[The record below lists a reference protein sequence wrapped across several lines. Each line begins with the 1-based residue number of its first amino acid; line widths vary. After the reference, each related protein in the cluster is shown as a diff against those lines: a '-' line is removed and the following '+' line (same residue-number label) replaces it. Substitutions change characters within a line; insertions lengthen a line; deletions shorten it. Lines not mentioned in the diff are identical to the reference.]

1 MSFTKADLAISTMW
15 NFRRAHSGEELIDQL
30 RELGFSRV
38 ELNYQ
43 VRTEWLSGI
52 RRRINEGAIKVSSVH
67 NVFPKTLD
75 KQFDTDSVMLG
86 YEDESLRQ
94 QAVELAKGSI
104 EWACVLGAG
113 AVVFHPT
120 EVPLDPQEF
129 DVPLKKLIAAHQAGT
144 RRLGLG
150 PTSDSDCLQSPRVA
164 STRQEVGGWPTDE
177 YKALHAKMLA
187 ARQSQPY
194 LDRMMKSID
203 ELANYVVKYDLPVKL
218 GMENRAMCHQC
229 PIYSEFDMIA
239 DRFAGGPVG
248 IWLDTGHAIM
258 MEEMG
263 LQQLPLSAKVADMI
277 VGMHIHDA
285 VDALD
290 HYAPCT
296 LPGDVLAP
304 YREYI
309 VHSPIKV
316 LELSGRLTAEEIVT
330 GTDRFVERYGK

>member
-15 NFRRAHSGEELIDQL
+15 NFRKAHSGEELIDQL
-30 RELGFSRV
+30 RALGFERV

-52 RRRINEGAIKVSSVH
+52 RRRIDEGAIAVSSVH

-75 KQFDTDSVMLG
+75 NQFNTDSVMLG
-86 YEDESLRQ
+86 YEDEGLRQ
-94 QAVELAKGSI
+94 QAVELAKGSV

-120 EVPLDPQEF
+120 EVPLDPRAY
-129 DVPLKKLIAAHQAGT
+129 DIPLKKLIAAHQQDT
-144 RRLGLG
+144 
-150 PTSDSDCLQSPRVA
+150 V
-164 STRQEVGGWPTDE
+164 E
-177 YKALHAKMLA
+177 YRELHERMLA
-187 ARQSQPY
+187 ARQAQPY

-203 ELANYVVKYDLPVKL
+203 ELANYVVKFKLPVKL
-218 GMENRAMCHQC
+218 GMENRAMCQQC
-229 PIYSEFDMIA
+229 PIFSEFDLIA

-258 MEEMG
+258 MTEMG
-263 LQQLPLSAKVADMI
+263 LQQLPLSKKAADMI

-285 VDALD
+285 ADALD

-296 LPGDVLAP
+296 LPGDVLSP
-304 YREYI
+304 YRQYI
-309 VHSPIKV
+309 VNSPIKV
-316 LELSGRLTAEEIVT
+316 LELSGRLSAEEIIT
-330 GTDRFVERYGK
+330 GTERFVAQYGNG

>member
-1 MSFTKADLAISTMW
+1 MMSFTKADLAISTMW
-15 NFRRAHSGEELIDQL
+15 NFRKAHSGEELIDQL

-129 DVPLKKLIAAHQAGT
+129 DVPLKKMIAAHQQDT
-144 RRLGLG
+144 
-150 PTSDSDCLQSPRVA
+150 
-164 STRQEVGGWPTDE
+164 EE
-177 YKALHAKMLA
+177 YRALHARMLA
-187 ARQSQPY
+187 ARQAQPY

-239 DRFAGGPVG
+239 DRFSGGPVG

-263 LQQLPLSAKVADMI
+263 LQQLPLSAKAADMI

-296 LPGDVLAP
+296 LAGDVLAP

-309 VHSPIKV
+309 VNSPIKV
-316 LELSGRLTAEEIVT
+316 LELSGRLSAEEIIT
-330 GTDRFVERYGK
+330 GTDRFVERYGI

>member
-15 NFRRAHSGEELIDQL
+15 NFRKAHSGEELIDQL

-129 DVPLKKLIAAHQAGT
+129 DVPLKKMIAAHQQDT
-144 RRLGLG
+144 
-150 PTSDSDCLQSPRVA
+150 
-164 STRQEVGGWPTDE
+164 EE
-177 YKALHAKMLA
+177 YRALHARMLA

-194 LDRMMKSID
+194 IDRMMKSID
-203 ELANYVVKYDLPVKL
+203 ELADYVVKYDLPVKL

-239 DRFAGGPVG
+239 DRFSGGPVG

-263 LQQLPLSAKVADMI
+263 LQQLPLSKKVADMI

-296 LPGDVLAP
+296 LDGDVLAP

-309 VHSPIKV
+309 VNSPIKV
-316 LELSGRLTAEEIVT
+316 LELSGRLSAEEIIT
-330 GTDRFVERYGK
+330 GTDRFVERYGKE

>member
-15 NFRRAHSGEELIDQL
+15 NFRKAHSGEELIDQL
-30 RELGFSRV
+30 TALGFQRV

-52 RRRINEGAIKVSSVH
+52 RRRISEGAIAVSSVH

-75 KQFDTDSVMLG
+75 KRFDTDSVMLG
-86 YEDESLRQ
+86 YEDEALRQ
-94 QAVELAKGSI
+94 QAVELAKGSV

-120 EVPLDPQEF
+120 EVPLEANEF
-129 DVPLKKLIAAHQAGT
+129 DVPLKALIKAH
-144 RRLGLG
+144 R
-150 PTSDSDCLQSPRVA
+150 
-164 STRQEVGGWPTDE
+164 TDTEE
-177 YKALHAKMLA
+177 YRALHARMMA
-187 ARQSQPY
+187 ARQAKPY

-203 ELANYVVKYDLPVKL
+203 ELANYVVQHDLPVKL

-229 PIYSEFDMIA
+229 PIFSEFDLIA
-239 DRFAGGPVG
+239 ERFHGGPVG
-248 IWLDTGHAIM
+248 IWLDTGHGIM

-263 LQQLPLSAKVADMI
+263 LQQLPLSPQVADMI

-309 VHSPIKV
+309 QRSPIKV
-316 LELSGRLTAEEIVT
+316 LELSGRLSAEEILT
-330 GTDRFVERYGK
+330 GTDRFVEQYGS

>member
-15 NFRRAHSGEELIDQL
+15 NFRKAHSGEELIDQL
-30 RELGFSRV
+30 TELGFSRV

-43 VRTEWLSGI
+43 VRVEWLSGI
-52 RRRINEGAIKVSSVH
+52 RRRIDEGAIKVSSVH

-75 KQFDTDSVMLG
+75 KKFDTDSVMLG

-94 QAVELAKGSI
+94 QAVELAKGSV

-120 EVPLDPQEF
+120 EVPMSPDEF
-129 DVPLKKLIAAHQAGT
+129 DVPLKALIKAHQ
-144 RRLGLG
+144 
-150 PTSDSDCLQSPRVA
+150 
-164 STRQEVGGWPTDE
+164 TDTEE
-177 YKALHAKMLA
+177 YRALHAKMLS
-187 ARQSQPY
+187 ARQAQPY

-203 ELANYVVKYDLPVKL
+203 ELANYVARNNLPVKL

-263 LQQLPLSAKVADMI
+263 LQQLPLSKKVAGMI

-296 LPGDVLAP
+296 LEGPEPGMHNVLAP

-309 VHSPIKV
+309 VNSPIKV
-316 LELSGRLTAEEIVT
+316 LELSGRLSAEEIIT

>member
-15 NFRRAHSGEELIDQL
+15 NFRKAHSGEELIDQL
-30 RELGFSRV
+30 TALGFSRV

-52 RRRINEGAIKVSSVH
+52 RRRIAEGAIKVSSVH

-75 KQFDTDSVMLG
+75 KKFDTDSVMLG
-86 YEDESLRQ
+86 YEDESLRE
-94 QAVELAKGSI
+94 QAVELAKGSV

-120 EVPLDPQEF
+120 EVPMDPEVY
-129 DVPLKKLIAAHQAGT
+129 DVPLKKLIAAHQQDTEA
-144 RRLGLG
+144 
-150 PTSDSDCLQSPRVA
+150 
-164 STRQEVGGWPTDE
+164 
-177 YKALHAKMLA
+177 YKALHAKMVA
-187 ARQSQPY
+187 ARQAQPY
-194 LDRMMKSID
+194 IDRTLKSID
-203 ELANYVVKYDLPVKL
+203 ELANYVAKNNLPVKL

-229 PIYSEFDMIA
+229 PIYAEFDMIA
-239 DRFAGGPVG
+239 DRFHGGPVG

-263 LQQLPLSAKVADMI
+263 LQQLPLSKKVADMI

-309 VHSPIKV
+309 VNSPIKV
-316 LELSGRLTAEEIVT
+316 LELSGRLSAEEIIT

>member
-15 NFRRAHSGEELIDQL
+15 NFRKAHSGEELIDQL
-30 RELGFSRV
+30 TALGFSRV

-75 KQFDTDSVMLG
+75 KKFDTDSVMLG

-94 QAVELAKGSI
+94 QAVELAKGSV

-120 EVPLDPQEF
+120 EVPMSPDEF
-129 DVPLKKLIAAHQAGT
+129 DVPLKALIKAHQ
-144 RRLGLG
+144 
-150 PTSDSDCLQSPRVA
+150 
-164 STRQEVGGWPTDE
+164 TDTEE
-177 YKALHAKMLA
+177 YRTLRAKMLA
-187 ARQSQPY
+187 ARQAQPY

-203 ELANYVVKYDLPVKL
+203 ELANYVAKNNLPVKL

-229 PIYSEFDMIA
+229 PIYSEFDLIA

-263 LQQLPLSAKVADMI
+263 LQQLPLSKKVADMI

-296 LPGDVLAP
+296 LPNDVLAP

-309 VHSPIKV
+309 VNSPIKV
-316 LELSGRLTAEEIVT
+316 LELSGRLSAEEIIT

>member
-15 NFRRAHSGEELIDQL
+15 NFRKAHSGEELIDQL
-30 RELGFSRV
+30 TALGFSRV

-43 VRTEWLSGI
+43 VRTEWISGI
-52 RRRINEGAIKVSSVH
+52 RRRIDEGAIKVSSVH

-75 KQFDTDSVMLG
+75 KKFDTDSVMLG

-94 QAVELAKGSI
+94 QAVELAKGSV

-120 EVPLDPQEF
+120 EVPMSPDEF
-129 DVPLKKLIAAHQAGT
+129 DVPLKALIKAHQ
-144 RRLGLG
+144 
-150 PTSDSDCLQSPRVA
+150 
-164 STRQEVGGWPTDE
+164 TDTEE
-177 YKALHAKMLA
+177 YRALHAKMLA

-203 ELANYVVKYDLPVKL
+203 ELATYVVQHDLPVRL

-263 LQQLPLSAKVADMI
+263 LQQLPLSKKVADMI

-296 LPGDVLAP
+296 LPDDVLAP

-309 VHSPIKV
+309 VNSPIKV
-316 LELSGRLTAEEIVT
+316 LELSGRLSAEEIIT

>member
-15 NFRRAHSGEELIDQL
+15 NFRKAHSGEELIDQL
-30 RELGFSRV
+30 LALGFSRV

-52 RRRINEGAIKVSSVH
+52 RRRIAEGAIAVSSVH

-75 KQFDTDSVMLG
+75 QKFDTDSVMLG

-104 EWACVLGAG
+104 EWACVLGAD

-120 EVPLDPQEF
+120 EVPLAPAAY
-129 DVPLKKLIAAHQAGT
+129 DVPLKKLIAAHRQDT
-144 RRLGLG
+144 EEY
-150 PTSDSDCLQSPRVA
+150 RV
-164 STRQEVGGWPTDE
+164 
-177 YKALHAKMLA
+177 LHAQMLA
-187 ARQSQPY
+187 ARQAQPY

-203 ELANYVVKYDLPVKL
+203 ELAAYVTKYGLPVKL
-218 GMENRAMCHQC
+218 GMENRAMCHQA
-229 PIYSEFDMIA
+229 PIFSEFDLIA
-239 DRFAGGPVG
+239 DRFAGSPVG
-248 IWLDTGHAIM
+248 IWLDTGHGIM
-258 MEEMG
+258 MQEMG
-263 LQQLPLSAKVADMI
+263 LQSLPLSQKAADMI

-296 LPGDVLAP
+296 LPGHVLEP

-309 VHSPIKV
+309 VNSPIKV
-316 LELSGRLTAEEIVT
+316 LELSGRLSAEEIMT
-330 GTDRFVERYGK
+330 GTDAFIQAYGQ

>member
-1 MSFTKADLAISTMW
+1 MSFTKSDLAISTMW
-15 NFRRAHSGEELIDQL
+15 NFRKAHSGEELIDQL
-30 RELGFSRV
+30 TALGFSRV

-43 VRTEWLSGI
+43 VRPEWISGI
-52 RRRINEGAIKVSSVH
+52 RRRIAEGAIAVSSVH

-75 KQFDTDSVMLG
+75 KRFDTDSVMLG

-94 QAVELAKGSI
+94 QAVELAKGSV

-129 DVPLKKLIAAHQAGT
+129 DVPLKALVKAHRT
-144 RRLGLG
+144 
-150 PTSDSDCLQSPRVA
+150 DS
-164 STRQEVGGWPTDE
+164 EE
-177 YKALHAKMLA
+177 YRTLHARMLS
-187 ARQSQPY
+187 ARQAQPF
-194 LDRMMKSID
+194 LDRMMKSIC
-203 ELANYVVKYDLPVKL
+203 ELADYVVKHDLPVKL

-229 PIYSEFDMIA
+229 PTYPEMEMIA
-239 DRFAGGPVG
+239 QRFHGGPVG
-248 IWLDTGHAIM
+248 LWLDTGHGIM

-263 LQQLPLSAKVADMI
+263 LQTLPLSPRAAEMI

-296 LPGDVLAP
+296 LEGDVLAP
-304 YREYI
+304 FREYI
-309 VHSPIKV
+309 ERSPIKV
-316 LELSGRLTAEEIVT
+316 LELSGRLTAEEILT
-330 GTDRFVERYGK
+330 GTERFIRHYGS

>member
-15 NFRRAHSGEELIDQL
+15 NFRKAHSGEELIDQL
-30 RELGFSRV
+30 TALGFSRV

-43 VRTEWLSGI
+43 VRVEWLSGI
-52 RRRINEGAIKVSSVH
+52 RRRIDEGAIKVSSVH

-75 KQFDTDSVMLG
+75 KKFDTDSVMLG

-94 QAVELAKGSI
+94 QAVELAKGSV

-120 EVPLDPQEF
+120 EVPMSPDEF
-129 DVPLKKLIAAHQAGT
+129 DVPLKALIKAHK
-144 RRLGLG
+144 
-150 PTSDSDCLQSPRVA
+150 
-164 STRQEVGGWPTDE
+164 TDTEE
-177 YKALHAKMLA
+177 YRALHAKMLA
-187 ARQSQPY
+187 ARQAQPY

-203 ELANYVVKYDLPVKL
+203 ELANYVAKYNLPVKL

-258 MEEMG
+258 MEEMS
-263 LQQLPLSAKVADMI
+263 LQQLPLSKKAADMI

-296 LPGDVLAP
+296 LPNDVLAP

-309 VHSPIKV
+309 VNSPIKM
-316 LELSGRLTAEEIVT
+316 LELSGRLSAEEIIT

>member
-1 MSFTKADLAISTMW
+1 MSFTKSDLAISTMW
-15 NFRRAHSGEELIDQL
+15 NFRKAHSGEELIDQL
-30 RELGFSRV
+30 TALGFSRV

-43 VRTEWLSGI
+43 VRAEWLSGI
-52 RRRINEGAIKVSSVH
+52 RRRIDEGAIKVSSVH

-75 KQFDTDSVMLG
+75 KQFDTDSIMLG

-94 QAVELAKGSI
+94 QAVELAKGSV

-120 EVPLDPQEF
+120 EVPMEPEVY
-129 DVPLKKLIAAHQAGT
+129 DVPLKKMIAAHQ
-144 RRLGLG
+144 
-150 PTSDSDCLQSPRVA
+150 
-164 STRQEVGGWPTDE
+164 TDTEE
-177 YKALHAKMLA
+177 YRTLHAKMVA

-194 LDRMMKSID
+194 IDRMMKSID
-203 ELANYVVKYDLPVKL
+203 ELATYVTKYNLPVKL

-263 LQQLPLSAKVADMI
+263 LQQLPLSKKVADMI

-309 VHSPIKV
+309 VNSPIKV
-316 LELSGRLTAEEIVT
+316 LELSGRLSAEEIIT

>member
-15 NFRRAHSGEELIDQL
+15 NFRKAHSGEELIDQL
-30 RELGFSRV
+30 RELGFERV

-75 KQFDTDSVMLG
+75 KKFDTDSVMLG

-94 QAVELAKGSI
+94 QAVELAKGSV

-120 EVPLDPQEF
+120 EVPMNPQEF
-129 DVPLKKLIAAHQAGT
+129 DVPLKKLIAAHQ
-144 RRLGLG
+144 
-150 PTSDSDCLQSPRVA
+150 
-164 STRQEVGGWPTDE
+164 TDTPE
-177 YKALHAKMLA
+177 YKALHAKMVA

-194 LDRMMKSID
+194 IDRMMKSID
-203 ELANYVVKYDLPVKL
+203 ELANYVEKFNLPVKL

-229 PIYSEFDMIA
+229 PVYSEFDMIA

-263 LQQLPLSAKVADMI
+263 LQQLPLSKKAADMI

-296 LPGDVLAP
+296 LPNDVLAP

-309 VHSPIKV
+309 LNCPIKV
-316 LELSGRLTAEEIVT
+316 LELSGRLSAEEIIT
-330 GTDRFVERYGK
+330 GTEKFVERYGRA

>member
-1 MSFTKADLAISTMW
+1 MPFTKADLAISTMW
-15 NFRRAHSGEELIDQL
+15 NFRKAHSGEELIDQL
-30 RELGFSRV
+30 TALGFGRV

-75 KQFDTDSVMLG
+75 KKFDTDSVMLG
-86 YEDESLRQ
+86 YEDEALRQ

-120 EVPLDPQEF
+120 EVPMSPDEF
-129 DVPLKKLIAAHQAGT
+129 DVPLKALIKAHKT
-144 RRLGLG
+144 
-150 PTSDSDCLQSPRVA
+150 D
-164 STRQEVGGWPTDE
+164 TDE
-177 YKALHAKMLA
+177 YRELHAKMLA
-187 ARQSQPY
+187 ARQAQPY

-203 ELANYVVKYDLPVKL
+203 ELANYVEKNNLPVRL

-229 PIYSEFDMIA
+229 PTFPEFDLIA
-239 DRFAGGPVG
+239 DRFAGSPVG
-248 IWLDTGHAIM
+248 IWLDTGHGIM

-263 LQQLPLSAKVADMI
+263 LQQLPLSKKAADMI

-296 LPGDVLAP
+296 LPNEPLAP

-309 VHSPIKV
+309 EKCPIKV

>member
-1 MSFTKADLAISTMW
+1 MPFTKADLAISTMW
-15 NFRRAHSGEELIDQL
+15 NFRKAHSGEELIDQL
-30 RELGFSRV
+30 TALGFSRV

-43 VRTEWLSGI
+43 VRTEWLSGV
-52 RRRINEGAIKVSSVH
+52 RRRIAEGAIAVSSVH

-75 KQFDTDSVMLG
+75 PRFDTDSVMLG
-86 YEDESLRQ
+86 YEDEGLRR

-120 EVPLDPQEF
+120 EVPLSPADY
-129 DVPLKKLIAAHQAGT
+129 DVPLKAFIKAHQT
-144 RRLGLG
+144 
-150 PTSDSDCLQSPRVA
+150 DSEAYR
-164 STRQEVGGWPTDE
+164 
-177 YKALHAKMLA
+177 ALHARLLS
-187 ARQSQPY
+187 ARQPQPY
-194 LDRMMKSID
+194 LDRMMLSIE
-203 ELANYVVKYDLPVKL
+203 ELANYVEKNRLPVKL
-218 GMENRAMCHQC
+218 GMENRAMAHQC
-229 PIYSEFDMIA
+229 PTFPEFDLIA

-248 IWLDTGHAIM
+248 IWLDTGHGIM

-263 LQQLPLSAKVADMI
+263 LHALPLSEKAARML

-296 LPGDVLAP
+296 LPGATGAPGDVLAP
-304 YREYI
+304 YRPYI
-309 VHSPIKV
+309 EASPIKV

-330 GTDRFVERYGK
+330 GTDAFIERYGG

>member
-15 NFRRAHSGEELIDQL
+15 NFRKAHSGEELIDQL

-129 DVPLKKLIAAHQAGT
+129 DVPLKKLIAAHQQDT
-144 RRLGLG
+144 
-150 PTSDSDCLQSPRVA
+150 
-164 STRQEVGGWPTDE
+164 EE
-177 YKALHAKMLA
+177 YRALHARMLA

-194 LDRMMKSID
+194 IDRMMKSID
-203 ELANYVVKYDLPVKL
+203 ELANYVVRYDLPVKL

-239 DRFAGGPVG
+239 ERFSGSPVG

-263 LQQLPLSAKVADMI
+263 LQQLPLSKKVAGMI

-296 LPGDVLAP
+296 LDGDVLAP

-309 VHSPIKV
+309 VNSPIKV
-316 LELSGRLTAEEIVT
+316 LELSGRLSAEEIAT
-330 GTDRFVERYGK
+330 GTDMFVEKYGK

>member
-15 NFRRAHSGEELIDQL
+15 NFRKAHSGEELIDQL
-30 RELGFSRV
+30 TALGFSRV

-75 KQFDTDSVMLG
+75 KKFDTDSVMLG

-120 EVPLDPQEF
+120 EVPMDPEIY
-129 DVPLKKLIAAHQAGT
+129 DVPLKKLIAAHQQDT
-144 RRLGLG
+144 
-150 PTSDSDCLQSPRVA
+150 
-164 STRQEVGGWPTDE
+164 EE
-177 YKALHAKMLA
+177 YRALHAKMIA

-194 LDRMMKSID
+194 IDRMMKSID
-203 ELANYVVKYDLPVKL
+203 ELATYVTKYNLPVKL

-239 DRFAGGPVG
+239 DRFHGSPVG

-263 LQQLPLSAKVADMI
+263 LQQLPLLKKVADMI

-296 LPGDVLAP
+296 LEGDVLEP
-304 YREYI
+304 YKEYI
-309 VHSPIKV
+309 LNSPIKV
-316 LELSGRLTAEEIVT
+316 LELSGRLSAEEIIT
-330 GTDRFVERYGK
+330 GTERFVEKYGK

>member
-1 MSFTKADLAISTMW
+1 MSFTKTDLAISTMW
-15 NFRRAHSGEELIDQL
+15 NFRKAHSGEELIDQL
-30 RELGFSRV
+30 TALGFSRV

-52 RRRINEGAIKVSSVH
+52 RKRIAEGAIKVSSVH

-75 KQFDTDSVMLG
+75 KKFDTDSVMLG

-120 EVPLDPQEF
+120 EVPMEPEDY
-129 DVPLKKLIAAHQAGT
+129 DVPLKALIKAHRT
-144 RRLGLG
+144 
-150 PTSDSDCLQSPRVA
+150 D
-164 STRQEVGGWPTDE
+164 TDE
-177 YKALHAKMLA
+177 YRAMHAKMLA
-187 ARQSQPY
+187 ARQAQPY

-203 ELANYVVKYDLPVKL
+203 ELAPYVTKYNLPVKL

-229 PIYSEFDMIA
+229 PTYPEMEMIA
-239 DRFAGGPVG
+239 ERFHGGPVG
-248 IWLDTGHAIM
+248 LWLDTGHGIM

-263 LQQLPLSAKVADMI
+263 LQQLPLSKKVADMI

-296 LPGDVLAP
+296 LPSEPLAP

-309 VHSPIKV
+309 VYSAIKV

>member
-15 NFRRAHSGEELIDQL
+15 NFRKAHSGEELIDQL
-30 RELGFSRV
+30 TALGFSRV

-75 KQFDTDSVMLG
+75 KKFDTDSVMLG

-94 QAVELAKGSI
+94 QAVELAKGSV

-120 EVPLDPQEF
+120 EVPMDPNEY
-129 DVPLKKLIAAHQAGT
+129 DVPLKKHIAAHQ
-144 RRLGLG
+144 
-150 PTSDSDCLQSPRVA
+150 
-164 STRQEVGGWPTDE
+164 TDTLE

-187 ARQSQPY
+187 ARQSAPY
-194 LDRMMKSID
+194 IDRMMKSID
-203 ELANYVVKYDLPVKL
+203 ELANYVAKYNLPVKL

-263 LQQLPLSAKVADMI
+263 LQQLPLSKKAADMI

-309 VHSPIKV
+309 VNSPIKV
-316 LELSGRLTAEEIVT
+316 LELSGRLSAEEIIT
-330 GTDRFVERYGK
+330 GTDRFVARYGK

>member
-15 NFRRAHSGEELIDQL
+15 NFRKAHSGEELIDQL
-30 RELGFSRV
+30 TALGFSRV

-52 RRRINEGAIKVSSVH
+52 RRRINEGTIKVSSVH

-129 DVPLKKLIAAHQAGT
+129 DVPLKTLIKAHQ
-144 RRLGLG
+144 
-150 PTSDSDCLQSPRVA
+150 
-164 STRQEVGGWPTDE
+164 TDTPE
-177 YKALHAKMLA
+177 YKTLHAKMLA

-194 LDRMMKSID
+194 IDRMMKSID

-239 DRFAGGPVG
+239 ERFSGGPVG

-263 LQQLPLSAKVADMI
+263 LQQLPLSKKVADMI

-309 VHSPIKV
+309 VNSPIKV
-316 LELSGRLTAEEIVT
+316 LELSGRLSAEEIVT

>member
-15 NFRRAHSGEELIDQL
+15 NFRKAHSGEELIDQL
-30 RELGFSRV
+30 TALGFSRV

-52 RRRINEGAIKVSSVH
+52 RRRIDEGAIKVSSVH

-75 KQFDTDSVMLG
+75 KKFDTDSVMLG

-120 EVPLDPQEF
+120 EVPMSPDEF
-129 DVPLKKLIAAHQAGT
+129 DVPLKALIKAHQ
-144 RRLGLG
+144 
-150 PTSDSDCLQSPRVA
+150 
-164 STRQEVGGWPTDE
+164 TDMEE
-177 YKALHAKMLA
+177 YRALHAKMLA
-187 ARQSQPY
+187 ARQAQPY

-203 ELANYVVKYDLPVKL
+203 ELANYVARNNLPVKL

-263 LQQLPLSAKVADMI
+263 LQQLPLSKKVADMI

-296 LPGDVLAP
+296 LPNDVLAP

-309 VHSPIKV
+309 VNSPIKV
-316 LELSGRLTAEEIVT
+316 LELSGRLSAEEIIT

>member
-15 NFRRAHSGEELIDQL
+15 NFRKAHSGEELIDQL
-30 RELGFSRV
+30 TALGFSRV

-43 VRTEWLSGI
+43 VRVEWLSGI
-52 RRRINEGAIKVSSVH
+52 RRRIDEGAIKVSSVH

-75 KQFDTDSVMLG
+75 KKFDTDSVMLG

-94 QAVELAKGSI
+94 QAVELAKGSV

-120 EVPLDPQEF
+120 EVPMSPDEF
-129 DVPLKKLIAAHQAGT
+129 DVPLKALIKAHK
-144 RRLGLG
+144 
-150 PTSDSDCLQSPRVA
+150 
-164 STRQEVGGWPTDE
+164 TDTEE
-177 YKALHAKMLA
+177 YRALHAKMLA
-187 ARQSQPY
+187 ARQAQPY

-203 ELANYVVKYDLPVKL
+203 ELANYVAKYNLPVKL

-258 MEEMG
+258 MEEMS
-263 LQQLPLSAKVADMI
+263 LQQLPLSKKAADMI

-296 LPGDVLAP
+296 LPNDVLAP

-309 VHSPIKV
+309 VNSPIKV
-316 LELSGRLTAEEIVT
+316 LELSGRLSAEEIIT

>member
-1 MSFTKADLAISTMW
+1 MSFTKSDLAISTMW
-15 NFRRAHSGEELIDQL
+15 NFRKAHSGEELIDQL
-30 RELGFSRV
+30 TALGFSRV

-52 RRRINEGAIKVSSVH
+52 RRRVGEGAIKVSSVH

-75 KQFDTDSVMLG
+75 KKFDTDSIMLG

-120 EVPLDPQEF
+120 EVPMEPEDY
-129 DVPLKKLIAAHQAGT
+129 DVPLKKLIAAHQT
-144 RRLGLG
+144 
-150 PTSDSDCLQSPRVA
+150 D
-164 STRQEVGGWPTDE
+164 TDE
-177 YKALHAKMLA
+177 YRELHAKMIA
-187 ARQSQPY
+187 ARQSAPY
-194 LDRMMKSID
+194 IDRMMKSID
-203 ELANYVVKYDLPVKL
+203 ELATYVTKYNLPVKL

-263 LQQLPLSAKVADMI
+263 LQQLPLSKKVADMI

-309 VHSPIKV
+309 VNSPIKV
-316 LELSGRLTAEEIVT
+316 LELSGRLSAEEIIT
-330 GTDRFVERYGK
+330 GTDRFVDRYGK

>member
-15 NFRRAHSGEELIDQL
+15 NFRKAYSGEELIDQL
-30 RELGFSRV
+30 TALGFSRV

-43 VRTEWLSGI
+43 VRVEWLSGI
-52 RRRINEGAIKVSSVH
+52 RRRIDEGAIKVSSVH

-75 KQFDTDSVMLG
+75 KKFDTDSVMLG

-94 QAVELAKGSI
+94 QAVELAKGSV

-120 EVPLDPQEF
+120 EVPMSPDEF
-129 DVPLKKLIAAHQAGT
+129 DVPLKALIKAHK
-144 RRLGLG
+144 
-150 PTSDSDCLQSPRVA
+150 
-164 STRQEVGGWPTDE
+164 TDTEE
-177 YKALHAKMLA
+177 YRALHAKMLA
-187 ARQSQPY
+187 ARQAQPY

-203 ELANYVVKYDLPVKL
+203 ELANYVAKYNLPVKL

-258 MEEMG
+258 MEEMS
-263 LQQLPLSAKVADMI
+263 LQQLPLSKKAADMI

-296 LPGDVLAP
+296 LPNDVLAP

-309 VHSPIKV
+309 VNSPIKV
-316 LELSGRLTAEEIVT
+316 LELSGRLSAEEIIT